1 VDQVI
6 QARVDLFVRELL
18 DVLDVAV
25 AEACST
31 AFQTV
36 ESMIRQPPGNGAV
49 ASAPSRRVPRVP
61 VSAAPVRPRRPSR
74 RRQPAAALPAPTSPP
89 APGDRSDL
97 ESAVLASVRHLGRA
111 TAVQVAAHSGRP
123 NGSVAKTLRALVAKR
138 DVARTSST
146 RGAEYS
152 LVSPGSVQPFKRASR
167 TSAAR
172 AR

>member
-1 VDQVI
+1 VDI
-6 QARVDLFVRELL
+6 FVRELL
-18 DVLDVAV
+18 DVLDAAV

-31 AFQTV
+31 ALQTV
-36 ESMIRQPPGNGAV
+36 ESMIRQPRGNGAA
-49 ASAPSRRVPRVP
+49 ASALSRRAHRAPL
-61 VSAAPVRPRRPSR
+61 SAAPVPPRRPSR
-74 RRQPAAALPAPTSPP
+74 RRQPAAAQPAPSAPP
-89 APGDRSDL
+89 ASDDRSDL
-97 ESAVLASVRHLGRA
+97 ESAVLASVRQLGRA

-123 NGSVAKTLRALVAKR
+123 NGSVAKTLKALVAKR

-167 TSAAR
+167 TSAAL